1 MSKRSFLTSFVQG
14 DVNGQAGF
22 LPASIPSAILADG
35 PVIVPLWAVS
45 MMSLSES
52 YHLPPLTSAASRQLV
67 DTHDDTITL
76 TGALIGWDRF
86 IFKELLEIQ
95 AEQSM
100 RGSFLEK
107 ATFGKAGGLILI
119 TTMTI
124 RTDIYVRSLTF
135 TANASRRDV
144 IDVSL
149 TLAHLPRPG
158 PLAQILDLAAVGVG
172 TLMDFTV

>member
-22 LPASIPSAILADG
+22 IPASIPSAVLADG
-35 PVIVPLWAVS
+35 PLIVPLWAVS

-76 TGALIGWDRF
+76 SGSLIGVDRF
-86 IFKELLEIQ
+86 VFKELLELQ

-107 ATFGKAGGLILI
+107 TTLGNVGGLVLI
-119 TTMTI
+119 STMTI

-135 TANASRRDV
+135 SANSSRRDV
-144 IDVSL
+144 IEVSL
-149 TLAHLPRPG
+149 SLAHLPRPG
-158 PLAQILDLAAVGVG
+158 PLAQILDVAAVGVG
-172 TLMDFTV
+172 TLMDFMV